1 MNIHSLESQVGNF
14 LKFFENN
21 VVRFLTFEFEPN
33 IYYKIDIMTELG
45 TKIIEL
51 KENGYSY
58 NKIMKE
64 LNCSKSTISYY
75 LGNNQ
80 KEKALKRNKKTS
92 SKPEFVLQK
101 KLYVFRYRE
110 NKKITNKV
118 RDFQRREGSKLFSK
132 QEFNF
137 SIDEFLEKIGD
148 VPKCYLSG
156 EKIDLYETKSYSI
169 DHIIPA
175 TKGGDN
181 TLENAGLLSTSI
193 NKMKSDITVEEFL
206 EKCIQVLEYNG
217 YVVTKK

>member
-1 MNIHSLESQVGNF
+1 
-14 LKFFENN
+14 
-21 VVRFLTFEFEPN
+21 
-33 IYYKIDIMTELG
+33 MTELG

-64 LNCSKSTISYY
+64 LNCSKGTISYY
-75 LGNNQ
+75 LGDNQ
-80 KEKALKRNKKTS
+80 KEKTKNRSVKVK

-101 KLYVFRYRE
+101 KLYAFRYRD
-110 NKKITNKV
+110 NLGKRVLSKV
-118 RDFQRREGSKLFSK
+118 RDFQRREGSKITISK
-132 QEFNF
+132 PELNF
-137 SIDEFLEKIGD
+137 DIEDFLLKIGNE
-148 VPKCYLSG
+148 PKCYLSG

-169 DHIIPA
+169 DHITPA

-181 TLENAGLLSTSI
+181 SLENAGLLSTSI